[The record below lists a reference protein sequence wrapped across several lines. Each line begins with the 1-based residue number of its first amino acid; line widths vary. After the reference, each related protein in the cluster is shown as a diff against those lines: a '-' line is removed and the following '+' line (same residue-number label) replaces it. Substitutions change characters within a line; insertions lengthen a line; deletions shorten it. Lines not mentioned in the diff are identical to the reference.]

1 MALMTKG
8 GRPKTRANADPKHS
22 RSFTVY
28 LYKTYNGRTEIRL
41 FQKKQDAKTN
51 RWKTGKG
58 EIIKS
63 GADAVARIKALV
75 DSWEAAA

>member
-1 MALMTKG
+1 MKLMTKG
-8 GRPKTRANADPKHS
+8 GRPKTRANADPKRS

-28 LYKTYNGRTEIRL
+28 FYKTYNGRTEIRL

-58 EIIKS
+58 EIVKS
-63 GADAVARIKALV
+63 GSAAVGRIKELF